1 MEKSWHWL
9 QTRFVSSRLE
19 IFYFKIHVR
28 FLNTYKSQSQLSSV
42 NEQSFVIERKFR
54 KWTRNSDLTNEK
66 KSSVLN
72 LLTELLK
79 SERR

>member
-1 MEKSWHWL
+1 MTL
-9 QTRFVSSRLE
+9 IANSSRLVS
-19 IFYFKIHVR
+19 K
-28 FLNTYKSQSQLSSV
+28 SSV
-42 NEQSFVIERKFR
+42 NEQSFVIEQKFR
-54 KWTRNSDLTNEK
+54 KWTRKSDLTNEK

>member
-1 MEKSWHWL
+1 MTLIANW
-9 QTRFVSSRLE
+9 SRLVS
-19 IFYFKIHVR
+19 K
-28 FLNTYKSQSQLSSV
+28 SSV
-42 NEQSFVIERKFR
+42 NEQSFVIEQKFR